1 MFQKLNNLIQSGLG
15 IAIAV
20 GAILLV
26 IMAHGIFKNVVGLS
40 IFELIFYFTIGGA
53 IIVTAI
59 EWIQKKIEESK
70 SNTRKKSEG
79 NILAERYWLFLV
91 LVYISQIIQLIVF
104 PVSREGVSGINWIFY
119 PMYQIMIITII
130 LSVLYGIYR
139 KFKRQTF
146 FHEDKRIFFAIIWR
160 NYLYFSIIFGTIA
173 YILALLTNT
182 L

>member
-1 MFQKLNNLIQSGLG
+1 
-15 IAIAV
+15 
-20 GAILLV
+20 
-26 IMAHGIFKNVVGLS
+26 
-40 IFELIFYFTIGGA
+40 
-53 IIVTAI
+53 
-59 EWIQKKIEESK
+59 
-70 SNTRKKSEG
+70 
-79 NILAERYWLFLV
+79 
-91 LVYISQIIQLIVF
+91 
-104 PVSREGVSGINWIFY
+104 
-119 PMYQIMIITII
+119 MYQIMIITMI